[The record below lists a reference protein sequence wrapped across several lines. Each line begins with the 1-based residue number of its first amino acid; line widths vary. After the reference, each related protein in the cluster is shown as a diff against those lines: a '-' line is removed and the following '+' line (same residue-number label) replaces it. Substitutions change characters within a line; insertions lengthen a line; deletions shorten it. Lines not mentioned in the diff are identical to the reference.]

1 MFLGDGA
8 DEDLGDGDEEGG
20 EATGGLVMGVGG
32 GVLGVDGGG
41 VDGVDGG
48 EALGVGVGGVAGLA
62 GGGGVALGRVL
73 ISSCIPP
80 TLQCPPVPQIK
91 YLLPT
96 EARVITV
103 IPPV

>member
-1 MFLGDGA
+1 MFLGEGA
-8 DEDLGDGDEEGG
+8 DEDLGDGDKEGG

-41 VDGVDGG
+41 VDGGG
-48 EALGVGVGGVAGLA
+48 AFGVGVGGVTGLA
-62 GGGGVALGRVL
+62 GGGGGGVALGRVL
-73 ISSCIPP
+73 ISSFIPP
-80 TLQCPPVPQIK
+80 TLQCPPVPHIK
-91 YLLPT
+91 YFLPT